1 MKNVYNFQ
9 KVKVRSQGIAWH
21 FLDFVQFHPGVA
33 YKCVAYKKNM
43 YCLILMSLQ
52 DIAICPIVFYLFLK
66 FSDTGAHVV
75 EGPRGSD
82 PCTFS
87 IQSKLCPQVLKPI

>member
-1 MKNVYNFQ
+1 MWIIFKKWKFGP
-9 KVKVRSQGIAWH
+9 RGLLGIS
-21 FLDFVQFHPGVA
+21 LIFVQFHPGVA

-75 EGPRGSD
+75 GGPRGSD